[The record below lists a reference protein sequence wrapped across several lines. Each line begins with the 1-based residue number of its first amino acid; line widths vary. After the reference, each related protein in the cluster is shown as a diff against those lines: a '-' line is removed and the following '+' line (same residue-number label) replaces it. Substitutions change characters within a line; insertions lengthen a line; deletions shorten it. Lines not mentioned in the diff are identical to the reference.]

1 MAAYFGDGDAAI
13 RELSAALHLMPF
25 EPLRHLSF
33 IGMGVRS
40 LCRGPIR
47 SGEFMGTKRS
57 KGFPGLLLG
66 AKNRDGRSG
75 ADRRAGRSSSH
86 GPSADAARS
95 RSHYRGGQTGM
106 AVHASLYVP
115 SGRRSRNRR
124 PTASMSRRSVDLF
137 FIVDLSN
144 EPCTASWRLLLR
156 GNADDEMS

>member
-75 ADRRAGRSSSH
+75 AAGERGEARRMGRQLMRQDPDLTIAEARQAWPFTPAFMFRLGDGLEIAGLPR
-86 GPSADAARS
+86 A
-95 RSHYRGGQTGM
+95 
-106 AVHASLYVP
+106 
-115 SGRRSRNRR
+115 
-124 PTASMSRRSVDLF
+124 
-137 FIVDLSN
+137 
-144 EPCTASWRLLLR
+144 
-156 GNADDEMS
+156 